1 MNERSPDAADL
12 PRPGR
17 APAASGLL
25 TPAETVLIHCLRQ
38 YAAEVDPTSE
48 PVLEG
53 WAYPSPFHLLLDVG
67 RLFTPA
73 PLPPAVAPLMVTFC
87 YTNAVQT
94 IADQED
100 PALVYVEGFAS
111 CTVDSAVHH
120 ASHAWATD
128 GTHAIDPTWPA
139 DSGCAYLGI
148 PFADPAMWP
157 HPLYGDGILEQYATL
172 LPILREGLPA
182 DAVADIGRPL
192 PRRAHRRRTESAGP
206 LSRTPSS

>member
-1 MNERSPDAADL
+1 MNERSPVAADR

-17 APAASGLL
+17 APAVGGLL
-25 TPAETVLIHCLRQ
+25 TPAEAALIHCLRQ

-73 PLPPAVAPLMVTFC
+73 PLPPAVAPLLVTFC

-120 ASHAWATD
+120 APHAWATD

-139 DSGCAYLGI
+139 DSGCTYLGI
-148 PFADPAMWP
+148 PFADPEMWP
-157 HPLYGDGILEQYATL
+157 DPQYGDGILQQYASL

-182 DAVADIGRPL
+182 DAVADIGRAL
-192 PRRAHRRRTESAGP
+192 PHWVRRLRSNVVNLASG
-206 LSRTPSS
+206 